1 MNLLTQYG
9 PLVITLAG
17 TIGAAIFTPAFIV
30 AHPAAFAWAN
40 AAAQLLH
47 AVLPSIF
54 GTETKQ

>member
-1 MNLLTQYG
+1 MNLLKQYG

-17 TIGAAIFTPAFIV
+17 TIGAAVFTPAFIA
-30 AHPAAFAWAN
+30 AHPVAFACVN

-54 GTETKQ
+54 ETKGD